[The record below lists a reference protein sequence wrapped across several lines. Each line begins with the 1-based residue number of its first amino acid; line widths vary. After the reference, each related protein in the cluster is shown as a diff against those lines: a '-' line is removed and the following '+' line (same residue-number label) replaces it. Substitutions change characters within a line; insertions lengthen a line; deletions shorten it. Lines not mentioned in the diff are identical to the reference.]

1 MEDTADASE
10 TWSDGAV
17 VRKSSQLVMQNEA
30 MSNAPDNI
38 AILVFMSLDFN
49 RLKRNLNTT
58 HVDTTTTLD
67 TVVGL
72 GVAVVV
78 VTRQSSLRIGIT
90 LGSWS
95 ESKEVVSGE
104 VESHPVYANPP
115 GEIGGKG
122 VANSEVPQTNKVVLE
137 NDTVAITV
145 VCREF
150 GSSQTREGGVVSR
163 LAPTI
168 CDKVGERL
176 GLVTHAGP
184 LIVLIVIHIGT
195 E

>member
-1 MEDTADASE
+1 MEDKADASE

-58 HVDTTTTLD
+58 HVDTTTSLD

-90 LGSWS
+90 LGRRS
-95 ESKEVVSGE
+95 EGKEVVSGE
-104 VESHPVYANPP
+104 VESHLVYANPP
-115 GEIGGKG
+115 GEISGKG
-122 VANSEVPQTNKVVLE
+122 VSESEVP
-137 NDTVAITV
+137 
-145 VCREF
+145 
-150 GSSQTREGGVVSR
+150 
-163 LAPTI
+163 
-168 CDKVGERL
+168 
-176 GLVTHAGP
+176 
-184 LIVLIVIHIGT
+184 
-195 E
+195 